1 MSQIAQQTVNNEATP
16 ADIHLRDD
24 ILSELEWVP
33 HVDEEQISVTAR
45 DGVVTL
51 CGAVRHYAE
60 KTAAEQAAKAVHGC
74 RAVTNDIKVDI
85 LGPSRRN
92 DADITDAAV
101 NSLRWDIQVPP
112 DKVKVSVWDSWV
124 TLEGTVDWQYQKEA
138 AERCVRYL
146 MGVKSL
152 SNNIAIKPLAKSVDV
167 KSKIEQAFR
176 RNAGLDAR
184 RITVATFN
192 GGVILAGTVA
202 SWAERDDAV
211 AAAWAAPGVT
221 SVDVE
226 LKVVP

>member
-1 MSQIAQQTVNNEATP
+1 MSQIAQQTVNDEATP
-16 ADIHLRDD
+16 ADVRLQDD
-24 ILSELEWVP
+24 VLSELEWVP
-33 HVDEEQISVTAR
+33 DVDEEQIRVTAR

-51 CGAVRHYAE
+51 CGGVTHYAE
-60 KTAAEQAAKAVHGC
+60 RIAAEQAAKSVHGC
-74 RAVTNDIKVDI
+74 KAVTNDIKVDI
-85 LGPSRRN
+85 LGPARRS
-92 DADITDAAV
+92 DAEISEAAV

-112 DKVKVSVWDSWV
+112 DKVKVSVWDGWV

-152 SNNIAIKPLAKSVDV
+152 SNNIAIKPLAKGVDV
-167 KSKIEQAFR
+167 KSKIEEAFR
-176 RNAGLDAR
+176 RNADLEAR